1 MMRSLMGMGNSGGGL
16 RDSKYHGVV
25 LGQVLSNTD
34 PELRGRVK
42 VQLSSFGELVDSD
55 WAPVVTPNTNF
66 SFLPE
71 IGENVLVAFESG
83 DVSRPYVIGSVQNG
97 LMPPPSPNADGAN
110 SFKKIQTRLK
120 QTITFDD
127 TQGNITIEDATGNI
141 IEVGPA
147 GITITAVGDLTMEAA
162 ANVNITAG
170 AQVSITASAG
180 ATIDGGASADI
191 KGGTI
196 NLN

>member
-1 MMRSLMGMGNSGGGL
+1 M
-16 RDSKYHGVV
+16 
-25 LGQVLSNTD
+25 
-34 PELRGRVK
+34 
-42 VQLSSFGELVDSD
+42 
-55 WAPVVTPNTNF
+55 VTPNTNF